1 MLTVVLLICSNTF
14 MTIAWYGH
22 LKFRSVP
29 LITAILLSWSIALL
43 EYCFQVPAN
52 RYGYEPPHQAAA
64 DAAGNLDPV
73 PWYHRVWHAKF
84 SGPQLK
90 ILQEVITITA
100 FVIFNAVYLK
110 DVIRPTD
117 WAAFGLIVLA
127 VVVMMLPHRHMNV
140 RLEPSIA
147 ICQLLKRRFANVARF
162 TPARFTAAIA

>member
-1 MLTVVLLICSNTF
+1 MMTVVLLICSNTF

-22 LKFRSVP
+22 LKFRNSP
-29 LITAILLSWSIALL
+29 LIVAILLSWSIALF

-52 RYGYEPPHQAAA
+52 RFGYDDSSERAVDGLVANPNAAVQAPGA
-64 DAAGNLDPV
+64 DTSWGD
-73 PWYHRVWHAKF
+73 RIWHAKF

-117 WAAFGLIVLA
+117 WAAFGLIVVA
-127 VVVMMLPHRHMNV
+127 VVVMMAPRM
-140 RLEPSIA
+140 RG
-147 ICQLLKRRFANVARF
+147 
-162 TPARFTAAIA
+162 